1 MNTDTVRETLAKACA
16 KAGCAADWAK
26 ANEISAA
33 YVSDVLNGRKEP
45 GEKILRA
52 LGLERIID
60 YRKVAS

>member
-1 MNTDTVRETLAKACA
+1 MNTDTVRDSLRKACED
-16 KAGCAADWAK
+16 AGCAADWAK

-52 LGLERIID
+52 LGLKRVVE
-60 YRKVAS
+60 YRRAAS